1 MNFSELVK
9 KRQSVRKYSD
19 KPVPKDILERC
30 LEAARL
36 APSACN
42 SQPWS
47 FIVIDDVKSNNEV
60 ARAAFSGIYS
70 SNSFAK
76 SAPVLVAVIT
86 EQSKFIAA
94 LGGYFRGTQ
103 YNLIDVGIAVEHFVL
118 QAAEE
123 GLGTCWLGFF
133 NEKEVKKILNVPKEK
148 KVDIMISVGYPADDK
163 VREKSRR
170 PIDEIRKYA
179 QKG

>member
-19 KPVPKDILERC
+19 KPVPKDVLEKC

-47 FIVIDDVKSNNEV
+47 FIIVDSPELKNKV
-60 ARAAFSGIYS
+60 APAAFSGIYS

-76 SAPVLVAVIT
+76 SAPVLVVVIT
-86 EQSKFIAA
+86 EHSKFIAA

-103 YNLIDVGIAVEHFVL
+103 YNLIDVGIAAEHFIL

-133 NEKEVKKILNVPKEK
+133 NEKEVKKVLNIPKDK
-148 KVDIMISVGYPADDK
+148 KVDIIISVGYPADDK
-163 VREKSRR
+163 IREKSRS
-170 PIDEIRKYA
+170 PMKEIAKFV
-179 QKG
+179 

>member
-1 MNFSELVK
+1 MNFLELVK

-19 KPVPKDILERC
+19 KSVPKDVLERC

-47 FIVIDDVKSNNEV
+47 FIVIDDAKYNNEV
-60 ARAAFSGIYS
+60 AEAAFSGIYS

-76 SAPVLVAVIT
+76 SAPVLVVVIT
-86 EQSKFIAA
+86 EHSKFLAA

-103 YNLIDVGIAVEHFVL
+103 YNLIDIGISAEHFVL

-133 NEKEVKKILNVPKEK
+133 NEKAVKKILNIPKDK
-148 KVDIMISVGYPADDK
+148 KVDIIISVGYPADDK
-163 VREKSRR
+163 IREKSRN

-179 QKG
+179 

>member
-1 MNFSELVK
+1 MNFLELVK

-19 KPVPKDILERC
+19 KPVPKDAIERC

-47 FIVIDDVKSNNEV
+47 FIVVDSPELKNKV
-60 ARAAFSGIYS
+60 AEAAFSGIYS

-86 EQSKFIAA
+86 EHSKFIAA

-103 YNLIDVGIAVEHFVL
+103 YNLIDVGIAAEHFVL

-133 NEKEVKKILNVPKEK
+133 NEKEVKKVLNIPKEK
-148 KVDIMISVGYPADDK
+148 KVDIMLSVGYPADDK
-163 VREKSRR
+163 IREKSRK
-170 PIDEIRKYA
+170 PLKEIAKLV
-179 QKG
+179 